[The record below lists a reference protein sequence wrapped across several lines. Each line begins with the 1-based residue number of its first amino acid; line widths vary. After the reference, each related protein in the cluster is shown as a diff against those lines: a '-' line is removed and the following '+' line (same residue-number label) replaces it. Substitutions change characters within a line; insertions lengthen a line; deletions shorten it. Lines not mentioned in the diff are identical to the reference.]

1 MAVYKDKNGTW
12 YVSARYTNWKGE
24 ADRKLK
30 RGFQTKKE
38 ATEWERNFFLEN
50 AGNLEMTFEAFYELY
65 KKNMNTS
72 MLLLPFLVSPN
83 KNTAIAAAWDAIS
96 LSRATPRYTRR

>member
-12 YVSARYTNWKGE
+12 YVSARYTNWNSE

-50 AGNLEMTFEAFYELY
+50 AGNLEMTFEAFYRHHI
-65 KKNMNTS
+65 S
-72 MLLLPFLVSPN
+72 IRAFVPDSP
-83 KNTAIAAAWDAIS
+83 
-96 LSRATPRYTRR
+96 RRYG

>member
-38 ATEWERNFFLEN
+38 ATEWERNFFLE
-50 AGNLEMTFEAFYELY
+50 E
-65 KKNMNTS
+65 
-72 MLLLPFLVSPN
+72 
-83 KNTAIAAAWDAIS
+83 
-96 LSRATPRYTRR
+96 TPENSV